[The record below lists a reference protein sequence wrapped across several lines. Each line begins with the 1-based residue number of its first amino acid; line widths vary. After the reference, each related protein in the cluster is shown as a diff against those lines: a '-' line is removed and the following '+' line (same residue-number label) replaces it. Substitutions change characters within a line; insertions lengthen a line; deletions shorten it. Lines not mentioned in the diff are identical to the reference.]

1 METAMTTIHSA
12 TASASVLDLARFDLF
27 LNLFVRTPE
36 RPARRRATRK
46 RSS

>member
-1 METAMTTIHSA
+1 MKTTHSSTAA
-12 TASASVLDLARFDLF
+12 DPALDLARFDLF

-46 RSS
+46 RGS